1 MLSLKQMLDAA
12 LVKPVIVSD
21 SVGQFVD
28 PIYISLVNKLI
39 KNGKTSDSEYQAEV
53 DRAIELQKKL
63 VEIDDQLDAI
73 KVSLRLQYIKTGKT
87 KLQGTQGTITVSVPE
102 DCEPYMNDDF
112 DVVVATNNFSSTK
125 LQKLVNKLIKN
136 GKTSRRTMERCR
148 SKGTRKVSLSF
159 PRFK

>member
-1 MLSLKQMLDAA
+1 MLSLKLKQMLDAA

-21 SVGQFVD
+21 YASSGCFSSQVLLKPD
-28 PIYISLVNKLI
+28 N
-39 KNGKTSDSEYQAEV
+39 EYQEEV
-53 DRAIELQKKL
+53 DLAIELQKQR

>member
-1 MLSLKQMLDAA
+1 MLSLKLKQMLDAA

-21 SVGQFVD
+21 YASSGCFSSQVLLK
-28 PIYISLVNKLI
+28 P
-39 KNGKTSDSEYQAEV
+39 DSEYQDEV
-53 DRAIELQKKL
+53 DLALELQKKR

-73 KVSLRLQYIKTGKT
+73 KVSLRLQYIKTGNT
-87 KLQGTQGTITVSVPE
+87 KLQGTQGTITVTKPE
-102 DCEPYMNDDF
+102 DCDPYVDDAF
-112 DVVVATNNFSSTK
+112 DVRYDTNNFSSIK
-125 LQKLVNKLIKN
+125 LQKLVNKLVKN

>member
-1 MLSLKQMLDAA
+1 MVMLSLKQMLDAT

-21 SVGQFVD
+21 YSSQVLLKPD
-28 PIYISLVNKLI
+28 N
-39 KNGKTSDSEYQAEV
+39 EYQEEV
-53 DRAIELQKKL
+53 DLAIELQKKR

-148 SKGTRKVSLSF
+148 SKGTRKISLSF

>member
-1 MLSLKQMLDAA
+1 MLSLKQMLDAT

-21 SVGQFVD
+21 YSSQVLLKPD
-28 PIYISLVNKLI
+28 N
-39 KNGKTSDSEYQAEV
+39 EYQEEV
-53 DRAIELQKKL
+53 DLAIELQKKR

-73 KVSLRLQYIKTGKT
+73 KVSLRLQYIKTGNK
-87 KLQGTQGTITVSVPE
+87 KLQGTQGTIIVSVPE

-148 SKGTRKVSLSF
+148 SKGTRKISLSF